1 MPEDWNGLGLEEGQ
15 FGCYSSILWPI
26 PEIADADSILLCN
39 LLGFEE
45 FKCHWDTETPAGEAS
60 CFGTQQSPRLTDPL
74 NSTVNSSQAL
84 TRPNWSLEED
94 PELEE
99 RAEQDPELEELA
111 EASLLQEHQEV
122 GAQEEL
128 IESEAE
134 AASAVEARDPVGGG
148 QVEPQPVPGQ
158 QEAAAAGDHS
168 GGGLVAPLPMQVQQE
183 AGAVGGAKQK
193 VPQMTAGDS
202 SLNHTNF
209 PPPEFC
215 SGCGFIGEII

>member
-1 MPEDWNGLGLEEGQ
+1 M
-15 FGCYSSILWPI
+15 
-26 PEIADADSILLCN
+26 
-39 LLGFEE
+39 
-45 FKCHWDTETPAGEAS
+45 
-60 CFGTQQSPRLTDPL
+60 
-74 NSTVNSSQAL
+74 
-84 TRPNWSLEED
+84 
-94 PELEE
+94 EE
-99 RAEQDPELEELA
+99 RAEEDPELEELA

-128 IESEAE
+128 IESDG
-134 AASAVEARDPVGGG
+134 EARDPVGGV
-148 QVEPQPVPGQ
+148 QVEPQQGQ

-168 GGGLVAPLPMQVQQE
+168 GGGLVAPLPMQVQHE